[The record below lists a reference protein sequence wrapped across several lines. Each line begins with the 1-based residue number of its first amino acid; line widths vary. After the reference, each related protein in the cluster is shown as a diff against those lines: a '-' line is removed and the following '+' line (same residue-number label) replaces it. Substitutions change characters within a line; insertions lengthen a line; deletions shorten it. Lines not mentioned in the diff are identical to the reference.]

1 MNSELVSSW
10 IHVIIV
16 IFFIPDPGN
25 PSSDNIFRKSM
36 TRRAFNSSNVFRGS
50 SILKNFQINLKSSTN
65 VDTYTFPLKILSK
78 FVFRNKIKLFPFYF
92 LQNVCFVYVLFGW
105 VLWAVCNQAQLGR
118 MGWSACNGWLSNT
131 ELHF

>member
-1 MNSELVSSW
+1 MSSAKY
-10 IHVIIV
+10 VIIV
-16 IFFIPDPGN
+16 KFPIPDPGN

-50 SILKNFQINLKSSTN
+50 SILKKLSNHTLEINLKSSTN

-105 VLWAVCNQAQLGR
+105 VLWAVCNQAELGR
-118 MGWSACNGWLSNT
+118 MGWWACRGRLSNT
-131 ELHF
+131 KLHF